1 MSEFR
6 VDLKVRN
13 NLLLSAIE
21 RTGHK
26 NVAQFCKAIG
36 VGNSLVGELLNLK
49 AAPLTKDGHFTTT
62 ALKLMEALGALPEDL
77 WTEEQM
83 TMSLDTN
90 KAHVLLDKEALA
102 LVMDRVATGALEFD
116 TPEEALAKQDTNR
129 NLETLLDYIPPHCK
143 KVLIMRSQ
151 DMTLEEIA
159 QKMDLTRER
168 VRQIE
173 AKGIRIMKNYAK
185 LKPELGFEPKA
196 DADRRARLAF
206 LDMQEQVERI
216 RQGLH
221 PEELKEEA

>member
-36 VGNSLVGELLNLK
+36 VSNTHVGELLNLK
-49 AAPLTKDGHFTTT
+49 AAPLTKDGHFTTV

-77 WTEEQM
+77 WSEEQM
-83 TMSLDTN
+83 FMELGTN
-90 KAHVLLDKEALA
+90 KAHVLLDKESLA

-116 TPEEALAKQDTNR
+116 TPEEALGKQETNK
-129 NLETLLDYIPPHCK
+129 NLETLLDCIPPRLK
-143 KVLIMRSQ
+143 KVLVMRSQ

-159 QKMDLTRER
+159 QKMGLTRER
-168 VRQIE
+168 VRQME
-173 AKGIRIMKNYAK
+173 SKGHRVMKNYAK
-185 LKPELGFEPKA
+185 IKPELGFEPKVVA
-196 DADRRARLAF
+196 DERAHLAC
-206 LDMQEQVERI
+206 LEIQKQVERV
-216 RQGLH
+216 RKGLH
-221 PEELKEEA
+221 PTELKEVV